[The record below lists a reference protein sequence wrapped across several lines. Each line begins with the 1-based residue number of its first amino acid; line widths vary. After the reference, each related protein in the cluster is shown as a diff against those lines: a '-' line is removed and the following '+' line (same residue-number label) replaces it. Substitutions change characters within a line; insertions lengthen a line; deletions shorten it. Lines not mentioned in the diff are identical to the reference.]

1 MELTK
6 RIIGLANQIIEA
18 VDLGNIEEPQAPQ
31 AALTVT
37 VREWEDAE
45 PHRRRRSRESGIP
58 QAGSPGEEAFALHC
72 RAEKLTLEREFIFHS
87 TRKWR
92 FDFAIPSRHIAI
104 EIEGRGRHQSFGGF
118 ESDAKKYN
126 AAAKLGWRVLR
137 YTPAMVMRGDAI
149 NDVLEILHA

>member
-1 MELTK
+1 M
-6 RIIGLANQIIEA
+6 
-18 VDLGNIEEPQAPQ
+18 
-31 AALTVT
+31 
-37 VREWEDAE
+37 
-45 PHRRRRSRESGIP
+45 
-58 QAGSPGEEAFALHC
+58 
-72 RAEKLTLEREFIFHS
+72 TLEREFIFHS